1 MAGKPKKKP
10 GRAKPARGK
19 PRKSA
24 TAKAAEEFTRG
35 MLARGEAAMVTK
47 RGKLPPGAT
56 HEIVGE
62 TEGGLPKLRRRRFSL
77 A

>member
-1 MAGKPKKKP
+1 MTGKPKKKP
-10 GRAKPARGK
+10 GPAKPARGK
-19 PRKSA
+19 PGKSA
-24 TAKAAEEFTRG
+24 TAKATEEFTRG
-35 MLARGEAAMVTK
+35 VLARGEAAKVTK